1 MLRKEIY
8 EAKKKYIEN
17 TKTFSEIEDILLSL
31 DKFIKDKVDEDFSIK
46 FNRIEEEQ
54 IFGDNKKNV
63 VCYNIFL
70 SKKEKKI
77 NLFSLFLNKINEN
90 DILLPAIFADKL
102 FGISPFE
109 TDMELINNEHD
120 LGLCIENVFKN
131 PEFFSYINNI

>member
-1 MLRKEIY
+1 MLKKEIY

-17 TKTFSEIEDILLSL
+17 TKTLSEIENILLSL

-46 FNRIEEEQ
+46 FNKIEEDQ
-54 IFGDNKKNV
+54 IFGDNKKTV

-90 DILLPAIFADKL
+90 NILLPAIFADKL

-120 LGLCIENVFKN
+120 LGICIENVFKN
-131 PEFFSYINNI
+131 PELFSYINNL